1 MPRKGP
7 DVFGADFSWSY
18 GTVTP
23 LTAATGSASNTI
35 NDVTGTFS
43 QSILNNNFKSLAN
56 KVNEIIVILQNN
68 GTIS

>member
-1 MPRKGP
+1 MPKSPTVVGS
-7 DVFGADFSWSY
+7 DFAWSY
-18 GTVTP
+18 GTVTA

-35 NDVTGTFS
+35 NDVTASFS

-56 KVNEIIVILQNN
+56 KINEIIAVLQNN